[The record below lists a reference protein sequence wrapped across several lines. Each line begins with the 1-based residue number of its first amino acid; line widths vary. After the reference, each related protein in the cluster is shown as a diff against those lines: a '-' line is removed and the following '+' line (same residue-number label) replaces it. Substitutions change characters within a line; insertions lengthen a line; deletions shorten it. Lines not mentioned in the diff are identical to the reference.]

1 MDNNPTTYSPEK
13 GNAKSNS
20 LFRLRSDRLIF
31 FICILIASLFW
42 MLIKLSDVY
51 STNYTFR
58 VKYNNVPPDLRLTK
72 IIDSTLDLSVTARGF
87 SILKMN
93 LFDDMENLDI
103 NLNNYSIEHRGD
115 VRYAIYTQELT
126 KKLAEVIDVS
136 DKDIRLSK
144 AMLSFEMEKTSEK
157 EILIVPNYSI
167 NFVNQ
172 YDLYSDV
179 KSDLEF
185 VIVYGPEKVLDTLTH
200 ITTKKLILENILS
213 DQIVKVEL
221 ENPDPAL
228 ISFDHN
234 EVTLYFEVEKFTES
248 EITLPV
254 NLKKL
259 NYKIKIFPSQVKV
272 FYIVAQNDFNKVRTN
287 QFNIYP
293 VINDMNIQQA
303 RKLPLKLSKQPDF
316 VRNIR
321 IVPSDVEFLI
331 IK

>member
-1 MDNNPTTYSPEK
+1 MDNNPTTYNPT
-13 GNAKSNS
+13 KSKSHS

-42 MLIKLSDVY
+42 VLIKLSDVY
-51 STNYTFR
+51 STSYTFK
-58 VKYNNVPPDLRLTK
+58 VKYNNVPVDLRLTK
-72 IIDSTLDLSVTARGF
+72 LIDSTLDLSVTARGF
-87 SILKMN
+87 SILKIN

-103 NLNNYSIEHRGD
+103 NLNNYSIEHRKG
-115 VRYAIYTQELT
+115 VKYEIYTQELI
-126 KKLAEVIDVS
+126 KKLAEIIDVS
-136 DKDIRLSK
+136 ENDIRLSK

-157 EILIVPNYSI
+157 EVLVVPNYSI

-179 KSDLEF
+179 KSDMESI
-185 VIVYGPEKVLDTLTH
+185 IVYGPKNVLDTLTR
-200 ITTKKLILENILS
+200 ITTKKLVLENMQS

-221 ENPDPAL
+221 DNPAPGL
-228 ISFDHN
+228 LSFDHN

-248 EITLPV
+248 EIILPV
-254 NLKKL
+254 NLNNLK
-259 NYKIKIFPSQVKV
+259 YKIKIFPSKVKV
-272 FYIVAQNDFNKVRTN
+272 YYKVAQSDFNRVQSN
-287 QFNIYP
+287 HFNIYP
-293 VINDMNIQQA
+293 LINNMNIQQA

-321 IVPSDVEFLI
+321 IVPSEVEFLI